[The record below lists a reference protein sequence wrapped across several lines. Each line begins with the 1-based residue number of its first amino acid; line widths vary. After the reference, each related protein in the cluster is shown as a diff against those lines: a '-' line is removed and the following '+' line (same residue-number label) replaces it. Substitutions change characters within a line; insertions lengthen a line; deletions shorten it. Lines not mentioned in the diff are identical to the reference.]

1 MRLKLWEALGEDSS
15 PLDRS
20 KQPHRRVCDVLHSAS
35 IHVENHRSVVALGTA
50 ALLAGTYIKYAFGKP
65 QGHLV
70 HLAYRLGF
78 PLRGLLNKR
87 VRRYVA

>member
-1 MRLKLWEALGEDSS
+1 MLRTID
-15 PLDRS
+15 PLF
-20 KQPHRRVCDVLHSAS
+20 
-35 IHVENHRSVVALGTA
+35 ALGTA
-50 ALLAGTYIKYAFGKP
+50 GLLAGTYIKYAFGKP

-70 HLAYRLGF
+70 HLAYRFGF

>member
-1 MRLKLWEALGEDSS
+1 MRTVPHLIDRTSRIGEYAMCFMVPLFMLRTVDPMFAL
-15 PLDRS
+15 
-20 KQPHRRVCDVLHSAS
+20 
-35 IHVENHRSVVALGTA
+35 A
-50 ALLAGTYIKYAFGKP
+50 AATLLAGAYIKCTFGRP

-78 PLRGLLNKR
+78 PLSGLLNRR

>member
-1 MRLKLWEALGEDSS
+1 VRTVPHLIDRNSRIGEYAMCFIV
-15 PLDRS
+15 PLFMLRTID
-20 KQPHRRVCDVLHSAS
+20 PLF
-35 IHVENHRSVVALGTA
+35 ALGTA